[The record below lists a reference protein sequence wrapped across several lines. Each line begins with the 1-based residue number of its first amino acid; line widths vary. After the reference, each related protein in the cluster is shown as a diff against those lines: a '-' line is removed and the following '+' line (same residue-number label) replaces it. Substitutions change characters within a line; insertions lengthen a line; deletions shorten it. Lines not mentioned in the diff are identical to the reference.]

1 MVVEVVWWCG
11 GDVVKKMNSKKG
23 DAVRCHEKLK
33 VNLRIFLIRHNPY
46 FNMVIY

>member
-23 DAVRCHEKLK
+23 DAVRSRKIESESAQP
-33 VNLRIFLIRHNPY
+33 ISIW
-46 FNMVIY
+46 